1 MKRYLTRIAYNRNN
15 WESPSGDASA
25 QEAEGTYNASFGF
38 GHEDWLFRKE
48 WEIDGWHYSFIEG
61 VNKSHA
67 RLVEDPE
74 PFDLVLF
81 TIDDKKRR
89 KYVAEINGV
98 ECLTDQESEAALA
111 KYKEAGWHRTME
123 QEILAVDGKPEALG
137 NVDYARH
144 ILNIR
149 FKLEAVIP
157 FPEGTYGKDDD
168 PIRQLNRYQL
178 IDLDGVERKR
188 RTEWVG
194 RKGVKE
200 IPPLPP
206 YMRNSPQ
213 RIECTPEH
221 WKIQNKLVE
230 ALNHEY
236 PNDSVICE
244 ENYVDVTL
252 HTEQETVIFEIKPD
266 KDARTV
272 IRNALGQILEYAY
285 HPRNKHQKS
294 VRLVIV
300 GQSKPT
306 KADRDFMAKLNNDFS
321 IPISYRTVTL

>member
-1 MKRYLTRIAYNRNN
+1 MKRYLTRIAYNCNN

-38 GHEDWLFRKE
+38 GHEDWLFRKD
-48 WEIDGWHYSFIEG
+48 WVIDGWHYSFIQG
-61 VNKSHA
+61 VNKSHP
-67 RLVEDPE
+67 RLVKDAE

-81 TIDDKKRR
+81 TIDDNKQRR
-89 KYVAEINGV
+89 YVAEINGV
-98 ECLTDQESEAALA
+98 ECLTEQESEVALA
-111 KYKEAGWHRTME
+111 KYKEAGWHHTME
-123 QEILAVDGKPEALG
+123 QEILDANGKPEALG

-144 ILNIR
+144 VLNIR
-149 FKLEAVIP
+149 FKPDAVIP
-157 FPEGTYGKDDD
+157 FPKDTYAKDDD
-168 PIRQLNRYQL
+168 PIVKRNRYQL
-178 IDLDGVERKR
+178 IELDGVERKR
-188 RTEWVG
+188 RIEWIG

-200 IPPLPP
+200 IPPVPP

-213 RIECTPEH
+213 RIGCTPQH

-230 ALNHEY
+230 ELKREF

-252 HTEQETVIFEIKPD
+252 HTDNETVIFEIKSD

-285 HPRNKHQKS
+285 HPRNKHQKAL
-294 VRLVIV
+294 RLVIV

-306 KADRDFMAKLNNDFS
+306 KSDRDFVAKLNNDFS